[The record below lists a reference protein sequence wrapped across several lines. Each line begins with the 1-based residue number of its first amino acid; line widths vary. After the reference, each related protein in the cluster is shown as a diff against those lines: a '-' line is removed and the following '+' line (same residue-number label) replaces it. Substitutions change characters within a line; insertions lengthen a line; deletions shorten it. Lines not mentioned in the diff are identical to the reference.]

1 MAKRVKQ
8 KNVAVVLARLAVFLT
23 ERGEDYPGVI
33 DSLNEW
39 LDEQLA
45 DDAFGTDGR
54 LDPRGDQRD
63 S

>member
-1 MAKRVKQ
+1 MARRVKQ

-23 ERGEDYPGVI
+23 ERGEDCPGVI

-39 LDEQLA
+39 LDEQAA
-45 DDAFGTDGR
+45 DDVFGTDGR

>member
-1 MAKRVKQ
+1 MAKRVTQ
-8 KNVAVVLARLAVFLT
+8 RNVALVLARLTVFLL
-23 ERGEDYPGVI
+23 ERGKDCPGVI

-63 S
+63 A